1 MTRRINDFASAGRD
15 TPELLD
21 INQLVQSVCEFLAFD
36 RRFHGTPVDLRL
48 AAGLPACQGIPDH
61 LTEVLMG
68 LLQAFEQTCEGC
80 GVKGGQLAV
89 ETSQAGDRVT
99 VRITGD
105 CPADAKTCIF
115 PVGDPRLESAR
126 QRMEAMGGWV
136 DAKGPAVEIQ
146 LCAVGAGRPHR
157 PEVQRL
163 NLPSAPM
170 MDRSAK
176 SRPVWSSAA

>member
-15 TPELLD
+15 TPKLLD

-80 GVKGGQLAV
+80 GVKGGQLVV

-115 PVGDPRLESAR
+115 PVGDPRLESA
-126 QRMEAMGGWV
+126 A
-136 DAKGPAVEIQ
+136 
-146 LCAVGAGRPHR
+146 CAWKPWAAGSMPRGRPWKSSCAPSVPGR
-157 PEVQRL
+157 PRTGL
-163 NLPSAPM
+163 RFSA
-170 MDRSAK
+170 
-176 SRPVWSSAA
+176 